1 MRAFERD
8 IASGFD
14 IDEFGVARAELTQFP
29 AYRSGIAFVVEEI
42 LPLVIRRPPAVAAV
56 IPASDS
62 GIDSGSQRNAVHTS
76 LMPDNQLKFGKRYA
90 FIQNWRPPGNGARFR
105 HADRRRRELAT
116 IGIVSGPSE
125 IGIAAKE
132 FVK

>member
-1 MRAFERD
+1 MRAFERN

-29 AYRSGIAFVVEEI
+29 AYRSCIAFVVEEI

-90 FIQNWRPPGNGARFR
+90 FIQN
-105 HADRRRRELAT
+105 
-116 IGIVSGPSE
+116 
-125 IGIAAKE
+125 
-132 FVK
+132 